1 MIRVEHL
8 KKEYI
13 SKNKIKSRGIVDV
26 SFTLPST
33 GFVFVLG
40 KSGSGKSTLLNLL
53 GTLDKKT
60 DGKIYIDNKDLDT
73 FKKDEIDYYRSS
85 YCGFIFQ
92 DYQLIDEL
100 TVKENISIALEIN
113 DDNDEK
119 EKRVQEIIN
128 DLELNGLEN
137 KFTNELSGGQK
148 QRVSIARALIKKP
161 KLILCDEPTG
171 NLDKKT
177 SLVIMNLLKKISSDC
192 LVFMVTHDENSSL
205 IYADRRIILE
215 EGLIIKDEYRSP
227 SYKNEFYIE
236 NEVAFLPFNKQL
248 SEEECL
254 KLNEELSNGKV
265 KRFKNINNGFSP
277 FENTIEEENDD
288 SFRAKSNKFNKKSL
302 NKLTKIYF
310 KKNLFA
316 SIFTTTVLS
325 LLTILVILIQ
335 TLLSF
340 DASRI
345 YLDNINQEMV
355 IASKIDTK
363 DPIEQVGCFL
373 HLSSNDEEKIFSNND
388 KIYKVFNYT
397 PYVFGNQTSA
407 EEGYFRTLYTFTDSN
422 PIYPTFFNGTAVVD
436 DDFLFSAY
444 NVSNENKENIIA
456 GSLDDT
462 RDSLHV
468 IITDFMADAILNVF
482 QNVYPDYDYEDLI
495 GPLYIYQNHKFS
507 DLKKGYIGCII
518 KTNYKEKYKK
528 IIDLYEQ
535 AKKENFK
542 KEIIEEIVSLDEY
555 VDYCSEFY
563 YGRLSL

>member
-26 SFTLPST
+26 SFVLPST

-119 EKRVQEIIN
+119 EKRVEEIIN

-277 FENTIEEENDD
+277 FEDAIEEENDD
-288 SFRAKSNKFNKKSL
+288 SFSAKSNKFNKKSL

-363 DPIEQVGCFL
+363 DPVE
-373 HLSSNDEEKIFSNND
+373 
-388 KIYKVFNYT
+388 
-397 PYVFGNQTSA
+397 
-407 EEGYFRTLYTFTDSN
+407 
-422 PIYPTFFNGTAVVD
+422 
-436 DDFLFSAY
+436 
-444 NVSNENKENIIA
+444 
-456 GSLDDT
+456 
-462 RDSLHV
+462 
-468 IITDFMADAILNVF
+468 
-482 QNVYPDYDYEDLI
+482 
-495 GPLYIYQNHKFS
+495 
-507 DLKKGYIGCII
+507 
-518 KTNYKEKYKK
+518 
-528 IIDLYEQ
+528 
-535 AKKENFK
+535 
-542 KEIIEEIVSLDEY
+542 
-555 VDYCSEFY
+555 
-563 YGRLSL
+563 